1 MWKVRQVRKAY
12 LRRVSRQSADKKD
25 GRSAGGATEA
35 VVGRVEMGSRHTCL
49 TANAV
54 KRSNPLSRWPRKG
67 FNSNHRFEF
76 HDCGTRLP
84 NREEDDRRASAPKH
98 GVISKK
104 LTQKI
109 APQY

>member
-54 KRSNPLSRWPRKG
+54 KRSNPLSRWPFFDRMFLLSEG
-67 FNSNHRFEF
+67 RQVAFF
-76 HDCGTRLP
+76 
-84 NREEDDRRASAPKH
+84 DDSDVS
-98 GVISKK
+98 GV
-104 LTQKI
+104 
-109 APQY
+109 AD